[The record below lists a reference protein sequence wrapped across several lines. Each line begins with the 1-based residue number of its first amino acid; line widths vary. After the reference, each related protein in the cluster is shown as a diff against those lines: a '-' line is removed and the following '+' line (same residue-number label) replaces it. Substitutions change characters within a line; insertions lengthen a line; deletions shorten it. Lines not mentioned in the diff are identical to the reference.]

1 MQQVLLSSWYEVYEA
16 GKVLWLRAQVENAEY
31 EIQTKTDFQIQKE
44 KSITQFM
51 K

>member
-16 GKVLWLRAQVENAEY
+16 GKVLWLWAQVENAEY
-31 EIQTKTDFQIQKE
+31 EIQTKTDFKIQNE
-44 KSITQFM
+44 KNKAQFV

>member
-16 GKVLWLRAQVENAEY
+16 GEVLRLWAQVENTEY
-31 EIQTKTDFQIQKE
+31 EIQTKTDFQIQRK
-44 KSITQFM
+44 KSKTQFV